1 MKVLKVE
8 KLNIEAILKDISF
21 EIEKGEIVT
30 LVGASGSGKTTIAK
44 VIMGLSKLKY
54 RGNIFVNDKK
64 EYTRGK
70 DICMIFQD
78 IEQSLNPVV
87 KIKKQFFE
95 ALIYH
100 KICDK
105 KNVMEYSLKT
115 LAKVNLNEKVL
126 DKYPFELS
134 GGEKQRIVIAM
145 IIALN
150 PCVIICDE
158 ITSSLDTVNEYEIFK
173 ILKESNISLLVIT
186 HSPNVIKYISDRIIY
201 LEKGKKVYD
210 GDYLGFIKENNKYV
224 KSIKSVLEVCDDIF

>member
-115 LAKVNLNEKVL
+115 LAKVNLNENVL

-224 KSIKSVLEVCDDIF
+224 KSIKSVLEVCDDNF

>member
-64 EYTRGK
+64 EYTIGK

-78 IEQSLNPVV
+78 IEQSLNPVL

-224 KSIKSVLEVCDDIF
+224 KSIKSVLEVCDDNF

>member
-54 RGNIFVNDKK
+54 SGNIFVNDKK

-224 KSIKSVLEVCDDIF
+224 KSIKSVLEECDDIF

>member
-44 VIMGLSKLKY
+44 LIMGLSKLKY

-78 IEQSLNPVV
+78 IEQSLNPVL

-173 ILKESNISLLVIT
+173 LLKESNISLLVIT

>member
-115 LAKVNLNEKVL
+115 LDKVNLNEKVL

>member
-54 RGNIFVNDKK
+54 TGNIFVNDKK
-64 EYTRGK
+64 EYIIGK

-105 KNVMEYSLKT
+105 KNVMEYSLKI
-115 LAKVNLNEKVL
+115 LAKVNLDENVL

>member
-8 KLNIEAILKDISF
+8 KLNIESILKDISF

-158 ITSSLDTVNEYEIFK
+158 ITSSLDIVNEYEIFK

>member
-8 KLNIEAILKDISF
+8 KLNIESILKDISF

-224 KSIKSVLEVCDDIF
+224 KSIKSVLEVCNDIF

>member
-8 KLNIEAILKDISF
+8 KLNIESILKDISF

-78 IEQSLNPVV
+78 IEQSLNSVV

-201 LEKGKKVYD
+201 LEKGEKVYD

-224 KSIKSVLEVCDDIF
+224 KSIKSVLEVCNDIF

>member
-44 VIMGLSKLKY
+44 LIMGLSKLKY

-173 ILKESNISLLVIT
+173 LLKESNISLLVIT

>member
-224 KSIKSVLEVCDDIF
+224 KSIKSVLEVCDDNF

>member
-8 KLNIEAILKDISF
+8 KLNIDGILENINF

-30 LVGASGSGKTTIAK
+30 LVGSSGSGKTSIAK

-54 RGNIFVNDKK
+54 SGDIFVNSKK
-64 EYTRGK
+64 DYIRGK

-78 IEQSLNPVV
+78 IEQSLNPVL

-105 KNVMEYSLKT
+105 KNVMEYSKKILY
-115 LAKVNLNEKVL
+115 KVNLNEKVL
-126 DKYPFELS
+126 DRYPFELS

-145 IIALN
+145 IISLN
-150 PCVIICDE
+150 PSIIICDE
-158 ITSSLDTVNEYEIFK
+158 ISSSLDTVNEYEIFK
-173 ILKESNISLLVIT
+173 ILKSTNISLLVIT

-201 LEKGKKVYD
+201 LENGRKLYD
-210 GDYLGFIKENNKYV
+210 GNYLGFIEKNNKYV
-224 KSIKSVLEVCDDIF
+224 KSIKSVLEVYDDIF